1 MNRIARKTAALALA
15 AAAAL
20 FALPAG
26 AATDVTWTATPLTAS
41 STSIRTDGT
50 LKYAYAY
57 GNYTVNGVAFVDE
70 GADGIDNGNC
80 TVNITHGSSTT
91 PSGTTESGD
100 YRNLLGK
107 GWYASAAD
115 RTITLRNLEAGKQY
129 LVQIIA
135 SRSDYTTQTATA
147 PDRTTTIHFGGSGW
161 EYGGSLTGTFTAD
174 STTEQFSIVYSVQSW
189 LNGLQVRELDG
200 SGGGGGGGDD
210 PSVVDPSIGSASVS
224 VSGATAT
231 VSLGGIVLG
240 TDAQGADAT
249 SYDVSYSLTN
259 APAVVALRD
268 QTGTTASFDIAN
280 LADGEYTCAVTVA
293 TDANKSAT
301 TNLAFRIG
309 TPPVTPWTVSPMGP
323 DESSIVTQG
332 TLVYAYAALDQNQPV
347 NGISF
352 RRGASGL
359 AENIDVSP
367 SFSGHLE
374 GMGHVD
380 WTNYG
385 WLLKR
390 ALYWNSSVPET
401 VLTFRL
407 KNLVR
412 GHDYLVQI
420 VSFSSRSEEAGMMIS
435 VNGTPPRPIGPNG
448 SDTTY
453 RYGAS
458 IVGTF
463 TATDATEDVA
473 VTFSGNAIG
482 YRPINAI
489 QVRELPSDEPAGKP
503 AVITVK

>member
-1 MNRIARKTAALALA
+1 MLQTAGTPLYAYRGASTAMTLGDVT
-15 AAAAL
+15 
-20 FALPAG
+20 FQAG
-26 AATDVTWTATPLTAS
+26 ADLSGANIAFDPAFTEANANAGGSSLLGSAWNFGASQGMAEIRLTLS
-41 STSIRTDGT
+41 GLTSGHEYLIQILARN
-50 LKYAYAY
+50 AW
-57 GNYTVNGVAFVDE
+57 GNPYITIGDLPR
-70 GADGIDNGNC
+70 
-80 TVNITHGSSTT
+80 VNIQSGNGSSGATVY
-91 PSGTTESGD
+91 GTIRAVGTSYD
-100 YRNLLGK
+100 VVFK
-107 GWYASAAD
+107 M
-115 RTITLRNLEAGKQY
+115 
-129 LVQIIA
+129 
-135 SRSDYTTQTATA
+135 
-147 PDRTTTIHFGGSGW
+147 GGSGAAR
-161 EYGGSLTGTFTAD
+161 YVAA
-174 STTEQFSIVYSVQSW
+174 V
-189 LNGLQVRELDG
+189 QVRDLG
-200 SGGGGGGGDD
+200 AAA
-210 PSVVDPSIGSASVS
+210 PSVVEPSIGAASVS
-224 VSGATAT
+224 VSGSTAT
-231 VSLGGIVLG
+231 VALSGVAMG
-240 TDAQGADAT
+240 TDAQGAPAT

-268 QTGTTASFDIAN
+268 QTGAAASFDIAG
-280 LADGEYTCAVTVA
+280 LADGDYACAVTVA
-293 TDANKSAT
+293 TDAGKSTT
-301 TNLAFRIG
+301 TNLSFQIG

-323 DESSIVTQG
+323 DESSLVTQG
-332 TLVYAYAALDQNQPV
+332 TLVYAYATLDQNQPV

-352 RRGASGL
+352 RRGASDNVL

-367 SFSGHLE
+367 SFSSHIE

-390 ALYWNSSVPET
+390 ALYWDSSVPET
-401 VLTFRL
+401 VMTLRL

-435 VNGTPPRPIGPNG
+435 VNGTPPQYIGPNG

-473 VTFSGNAIG
+473 VTFSGNGTG

-503 AVITVK
+503 AVITVR

>member
-1 MNRIARKTAALALA
+1 MNRIARKTAAIAFA

-20 FALPAG
+20 FAAPAG
-26 AATDVTWTATPLTAS
+26 AEDSGWTVATLPASDATMLQTAGTPLYAYRGASTAMTLGDVTFQA
-41 STSIRTDGT
+41 
-50 LKYAYAY
+50 
-57 GNYTVNGVAFVDE
+57 
-70 GADGIDNGNC
+70 GADLSGA
-80 TVNITHGSSTT
+80 NIAFDPAFTEANANAGGSS
-91 PSGTTESGD
+91 
-100 YRNLLGK
+100 LLGSAWNF
-107 GWYASAAD
+107 GASQGMD
-115 RTITLRNLEAGKQY
+115 EIRLTLSGLTSGHEY
-129 LVQIIA
+129 LVQILARNAWGNPYITIGDLPRVNIQ
-135 SRSDYTTQTATA
+135 SGNGSSGATVYG
-147 PDRTTTIHFGGSGW
+147 TIRAVGTSYDVVFKMGGSGAAR
-161 EYGGSLTGTFTAD
+161 YVAA
-174 STTEQFSIVYSVQSW
+174 V
-189 LNGLQVRELDG
+189 QVRDLG
-200 SGGGGGGGDD
+200 AAA
-210 PSVVDPSIGSASVS
+210 PSVADPSIGSASVS

-268 QTGTTASFDIAN
+268 QTGATASFDIAN
-280 LADGEYTCAVTVA
+280 LADGDYTCAVTVA

-309 TPPVTPWTVSPMGP
+309 TQPVTPWTVSPMGS
-323 DESSIVTQG
+323 DETSILTNG
-332 TLVYAYAALDQNQPV
+332 TLVYAYATLDQNQPV

-352 RRGASGL
+352 RRGASDNVL

-367 SFSGHLE
+367 SFSSHIE

-390 ALYWNSSVPET
+390 ALYWDSSVPET
-401 VLTFRL
+401 VLTLRL

-420 VSFSSRSEEAGMMIS
+420 VSFSSRDADAGMMIS
-435 VNGTPPRPIGPNG
+435 VNGTPPQYIGPNG
-448 SDTTY
+448 SDMTY

-463 TATDATEDVA
+463 TATDTTEDVA
-473 VTFSGNAIG
+473 VSFSGNGTG

-503 AVITVK
+503 AVITVR

>member
-1 MNRIARKTAALALA
+1 MNRIARKTAAIALA

-26 AATDVTWTATPLTAS
+26 AEDSGWTVATLPASDATMLQTAGTPLYAYRGASTAMTLGDVTFQA
-41 STSIRTDGT
+41 
-50 LKYAYAY
+50 
-57 GNYTVNGVAFVDE
+57 
-70 GADGIDNGNC
+70 GADLSGA
-80 TVNITHGSSTT
+80 NIAFAPAFTEANANAGGSS
-91 PSGTTESGD
+91 
-100 YRNLLGK
+100 LLGTAWNF
-107 GWYASAAD
+107 GASQSMAEI
-115 RTITLRNLEAGKQY
+115 RLTLSGLTSGHEY
-129 LVQIIA
+129 LVQILARNQWGNPSITIGDLA
-135 SRSDYTTQTATA
+135 SVTTQTGNGSSGATVYG
-147 PDRTTTIHFGGSGW
+147 TIQAVGSSHDVVFKMGGSGAAR
-161 EYGGSLTGTFTAD
+161 YVAA
-174 STTEQFSIVYSVQSW
+174 V
-189 LNGLQVRELDG
+189 QVRDLG
-200 SGGGGGGGDD
+200 AAA
-210 PSVVDPSIGSASVS
+210 PSVADPSIGSASVS

-231 VSLGGIVLG
+231 VSLGGIMLG
-240 TDAQGADAT
+240 TDAQGAT

-268 QTGTTASFDIAN
+268 QTGATASFDIAN
-280 LADGEYTCAVTVA
+280 LADGDYACAVTVA

-301 TNLAFRIG
+301 TNLSFRIG

-323 DESSIVTQG
+323 DETSILTNG
-332 TLVYAYAALDQNQPV
+332 TLVYAYATLDQNQPV

-352 RRGASGL
+352 RRGASDNVL

-367 SFSGHLE
+367 SFSSHIE

-390 ALYWNSSVPET
+390 ALYWDASVPET
-401 VLTFRL
+401 VMTLRL

-473 VTFSGNAIG
+473 VTFSGNGTG

-503 AVITVK
+503 AVITVR